1 MSDPDFRHICP
12 VPPTEWS
19 EGRELNFAPLQERV
33 FRRARFYVAAEA
45 FGGESGEGVRV
56 TFSIEAAALKS
67 KPAAE
72 LAEIVAEKTLGA
84 IREAQEAYVS
94 WSSKK
99 KRAQRG

>member
-1 MSDPDFRHICP
+1 MSGPDHYAP
-12 VPPTEWS
+12 ALPPIEWT
-19 EGRELNFAPLQERV
+19 EGREINFETLQKRA

-45 FGGESGEGVRV
+45 FEGDSGEGVRV
-56 TFSIEAAALKS
+56 TFSIDNVALRSKS
-67 KPAAE
+67 AAE
-72 LAEIVAEKTLGA
+72 LAEMVAEKTLGA